1 MHAVILAG
9 GKGVRLRPYT
19 TALPKPLVPIGDQ
32 HAILEIVMRQLAA
45 AGFQTVTLAIG
56 HLGHI
61 IRAYVGNGSQWGLRV
76 GYAVEDSPLGTL
88 GPLLTMQDRLPDNF
102 LVMNGDVLTDLDFA
116 GVLKHHESSGA
127 PLTIATYARQV
138 KIDFGVLTAEA
149 GAITG
154 FQEKPSID
162 YRVSMGVYG
171 VSRTALAKYTPGLPL
186 GFDELVLDLLAAKT
200 PPSAYEFDG
209 YWLDI
214 GRPDDYDRANAEFS
228 LNRSLLL
235 PDGPATTG
243 PVAGEGLY
251 AVPNG
256 QERSVPAARTAVD
269 AVDGQ
274 PAAAVP
280 TGPEN
285 DGRAA

>member
-32 HAILEIVMRQLAA
+32 HAILEIVMRQLAN
-45 AGFQTVTLAIG
+45 AGFKTVTLAIG

-76 GYAVEDSPLGTL
+76 GYAVEDSPLGTM
-88 GPLLTMQDRLPDNF
+88 GPLLTMQDRLPEHF
-102 LVMNGDVLTDLDFA
+102 LVMNGDILTDLDFA
-116 GVLKHHESSGA
+116 GVLRHHEACGA
-127 PLTIATYARQV
+127 PLTIATYARSV
-138 KIDFGVLTAEA
+138 KIDFGVLTATD
-149 GAITG
+149 GSITG
-154 FQEKPSID
+154 FREKPSMD

-171 VSRTALAKYTPGLPL
+171 VSRSTLLDYTPGLPL
-186 GFDELVLDLLAAKT
+186 GFDELVLDLLERQT
-200 PPSAYEFDG
+200 PPSAYEFSG

-214 GRPDDYDRANAEFS
+214 GRPDDYDQANAEFA

-235 PDGPATTG
+235 RDPVVAGAEG
-243 PVAGEGLY
+243 PVL
-251 AVPNG
+251 
-256 QERSVPAARTAVD
+256 
-269 AVDGQ
+269 
-274 PAAAVP
+274 AVP
-280 TGPEN
+280 TAGSSLLPAQAGPAVPPVLAAPS